1 MIDKLISPVSDLLGK
16 FVADKDQ
23 RERLAHEIATMAER
37 QAHEQALAQMD
48 VNKQQ
53 ATHKS
58 LFVAGGR
65 PAAVWVCVVAMAFN
79 FVILPATVMGLAIAD
94 ISVSE
99 LQPLD
104 ISEMMPVLL
113 GLLGLGT
120 MRSVDK
126 RNKVAREQ

>member
-1 MIDKLISPVSDLLGK
+1 MLTQLIAPVSELLGK

-23 RERLAHEIATMAER
+23 RERLAHEIATLAER

-53 ATHKS
+53 AAHKS

-65 PAAVWVCVVAMAFN
+65 PAAVWVCVLAMAFN
-79 FVILPATVMGLAIAD
+79 FIILPVTLMGLAIAKV
-94 ISVSE
+94 SVPE

>member
-1 MIDKLISPVSDLLGK
+1 MLTQLIAPVSELLGK

-23 RERLAHEIATMAER
+23 RERLAHEIATLAER

-53 ATHKS
+53 AAHKS

-65 PAAVWVCVVAMAFN
+65 PAAVWVCVLAMAFN
-79 FVILPATVMGLAIAD
+79 FIILPVTLMGLAIAKV
-94 ISVSE
+94 SVPE

-126 RNKVAREQ
+126 RNNVAREQ